1 MIPIVSIVAKSSSGK
16 TTLLEGLIAE
26 LKQRG
31 YRLAAIKHSAH
42 GFDLDHPGTDSCRLS
57 QAGSDTVAIVMP
69 QMLALIK
76 RMDNKSFAQLAR
88 VILDRTQIE
97 GYSHGKAGKG
107 RRDRIID
114 YKLKPEA
121 EEFQLCVRT
130 SG

>member
-42 GFDLDHPGTDSCRLS
+42 GFDLDHPGTDSWRLS

-88 VILDRTQIE
+88 VILDREQIE

-107 RRDRIID
+107 QRGRIID
-114 YKLKPEA
+114 YKLKPEV
-121 EEFQLCVRT
+121 EDFQLCVRT